1 MMRSKQSVVNAAIV
15 VCGVGALG
23 VYLLSAAPFA
33 HGSGAA
39 VVNRESKPMVH
50 SKPGKP
56 GSGVTVTHKIDGS
69 PQAGRAFSITLS
81 FNGVSDPQGATVR
94 VSSEGALQVSGD
106 TSATLAAGSQAS
118 MKLGAL
124 ANADGVYFLNVFTQ
138 QGTLSGASSIP
149 IKVGAGQLSTEKH
162 GQIKQAP
169 GAERVISLP
178 SK

>member
-1 MMRSKQSVVNAAIV
+1 MRSKQSVVNAVIV

-23 VYLLSAAPFA
+23 VYLLSAAPTA

-39 VVNRESKPMVH
+39 VINSESKPMVN

-56 GSGVTVTHKIDGS
+56 GSGVTVTHKINGA
-69 PQAGRAFSITLS
+69 PQAGQPFSITLQ

-94 VSSEGALQVSGD
+94 VSGEGALQVSGD
-106 TSATLAAGSQAS
+106 TSATLAAGSPAS
-118 MKLGAL
+118 MTLGAL
-124 ANADGVYFLNVFTQ
+124 ASADGVYFLNVFTQ

-149 IKVGAGQLSTEKH
+149 IKVGAGQVATEKH
-162 GQIKQAP
+162 GQVKQAP